1 VHDDLGVGNAVA
13 LACAARAI
21 DVVLAQSI
29 PDALLALERIVFE
42 LLVLD
47 LWVSD
52 ERGERAIEYLE
63 FIPACPRVVIW
74 SDSIDTLD
82 LDSLC
87 VPPSLVLPRG
97 IQLPVLAKFLE
108 HAIGDPLHAGIVR
121 FSKKYNFSRRQIDIL
136 GALVAGARGTL
147 VSKSLSS
154 SPETVRVHLHRM
166 FERAQCYSQSELVA
180 KFWHWFAGLQW
191 PSTATTAVYDSRTGV
206 MNRDMYPRITFE

>member
-1 VHDDLGVGNAVA
+1 MRAMTDNARPSVNARRNARVLLVHDDLGVGNAVA

-87 VPPSLVLPRG
+87 V
-97 IQLPVLAKFLE
+97 
-108 HAIGDPLHAGIVR
+108 
-121 FSKKYNFSRRQIDIL
+121 
-136 GALVAGARGTL
+136 
-147 VSKSLSS
+147 
-154 SPETVRVHLHRM
+154 
-166 FERAQCYSQSELVA
+166 
-180 KFWHWFAGLQW
+180 
-191 PSTATTAVYDSRTGV
+191 
-206 MNRDMYPRITFE
+206 